1 MNVEQLRQLEQAATP
16 ASWET
21 GGPWLVKA
29 PGKPRAVE
37 TMDSDDAR
45 LIAAARNALP
55 ALLDIAEELRG
66 VVEAGQLPEAE
77 TAIFADMLARLET
90 EGQR

>member
-1 MNVEQLRQLEQAATP
+1 MNVEQLRQR
-16 ASWET
+16 
-21 GGPWLVKA
+21 VDKA
-29 PGKPRAVE
+29 RQCVTDLCEGKRRW
-37 TMDSDDAR
+37 TMTVPVDLDRDPDVIITDALR
-45 LIAAARNALP
+45 DVD

-77 TAIFADMLARLET
+77 TAIFADMLARLDT